1 MHSYAQLHKNYYLHH
16 KIRVGLEEGAAP
28 PPQENKNVMNC
39 FTRT

>member
-1 MHSYAQLHKNYYLHH
+1 MHSYAQLLLKLLPSSQNGGY
-16 KIRVGLEEGAAP
+16 GEGAAS

>member
-28 PPQENKNVMNC
+28 PPQENKKC
-39 FTRT
+39 DELFH